1 MNDIKQMLHDEV
13 TSGED
18 YIRELMER
26 ENELAHF
33 GTKGMK
39 WGYEDGIKNGK
50 RTARSSEYID
60 KATANLASQKDLINQ
75 MNLAE
80 HRGENTKY
88 RNLSKKKN
96 TLAKELKNIAGDI
109 IISNGR
115 DYALGFIAG
124 KFIRDIKNSAK
135 AGNEWLQKKFGKRK
149 RRRGRPYG
157 RQTRKV

>member
-60 KATANLASQKDLINQ
+60 KAAANLTSLRNIN
-75 MNLAE
+75 NLMILAD
-80 HRGENTKY
+80 RTGDNSTY
-88 RNLSKKKN
+88 RDLSKEKN
-96 TLAKELKNIAGDI
+96 TLAKELQNIAGDI
-109 IISNGR
+109 IIANGR

-124 KFIRDIKNSAK
+124 KFARGIKNIKNSAK
-135 AGNEWLQKKFGKRK
+135 AGKEWLQKKFGK
-149 RRRGRPYG
+149 
-157 RQTRKV
+157 

>member
-1 MNDIKQMLHDEV
+1 MNDIKQMLYGEV

-50 RTARSSEYID
+50 RTARSNEYID
-60 KATANLASQKDLINQ
+60 KATANLASQKDLNNQ

-80 HRGENTKY
+80 HRGENIKY
-88 RNLSKKKN
+88 RKLSKKKEYSSERVE
-96 TLAKELKNIAGDI
+96 KY
-109 IISNGR
+109 SR
-115 DYALGFIAG
+115 
-124 KFIRDIKNSAK
+124 RHHNSK
-135 AGNEWLQKKFGKRK
+135 WKRL
-149 RRRGRPYG
+149 RVRLHS
-157 RQTRKV
+157 RKICSRY